1 MPNAKQ
7 FVDDKPHTVLVSV
20 RKNNLTVSVD
30 GKLVLTWKSADYSKL
45 SAELNVPNTKALYL
59 GNWETVY
66 EITSIQLAIVS
77 GTGKKV
83 AHVR

>member
-1 MPNAKQ
+1 M
-7 FVDDKPHTVLVSV
+7 VSV
-20 RKNNLTVSVD
+20 RKNLLTVSVD
-30 GKLVLTWKSADYSKL
+30 GKLVLTWKADYSKL

-59 GNWETVY
+59 GNWETSY
-66 EITSIQLAIVS
+66 EITSIQLAVVS